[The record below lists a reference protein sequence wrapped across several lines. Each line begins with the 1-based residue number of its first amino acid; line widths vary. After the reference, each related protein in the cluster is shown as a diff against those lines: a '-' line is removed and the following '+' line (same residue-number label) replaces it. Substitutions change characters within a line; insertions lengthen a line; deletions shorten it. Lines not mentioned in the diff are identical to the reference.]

1 MKMDTNKIRSHR
13 FLFII
18 TVAIY
23 VAFGLVTSVIGVI
36 IDKFQVQYNIPLHVA
51 ALLPFAFYLS
61 YGLFSVPFGVQMDRI
76 GAKAVLILGMVL
88 MTLGCFLLYLSNNWI
103 MVIAMIFLA
112 GIGVTAIQTAGNPFI
127 RELDTPVRYTANL
140 TIIIGVGALGYAFS
154 PLLVPFI
161 QAKGLPWSDVYL
173 IFSIISLI
181 LLLLL
186 LTARLPKVTLLEEE
200 KISLAAIGS
209 LLKEPV
215 IITYTLGIFFYVG
228 AEVGTSSYI
237 VIFMEKVHSFGNN
250 ISLWDKGT
258 FMYLA
263 FPSASAL
270 IVGLFWLF
278 QALGRLFTG
287 QLMKVVRPRSI
298 FIFHSAGTC
307 IALLV
312 AIFSPAKIA
321 LIAFALTGYFTC
333 ASFTSVF
340 SGAIQSFDRYHG
352 AISGI
357 LCTAIAGGAI
367 IGFLVG
373 TVGGSFG
380 MRTAM
385 IVNLIAFFYVFA
397 ISVWGKGKLNIA

>member
-1 MKMDTNKIRSHR
+1 MNNIKSGR

-18 TVAIY
+18 TIAIY

-36 IDKFQVQYNIPLHVA
+36 IDKFQVQYNVSLNIA

-61 YGLFSVPFGVQMDRI
+61 YGLFSVPFGVLMDHL
-76 GAKAVLILGMVL
+76 GAKTVLISGMVL
-88 MTLGCFLLYLSNNWI
+88 MTLGCFLLYLSNNYI
-103 MVIAMIFLA
+103 LVIAMIFLA
-112 GIGVTAIQTAGNPFI
+112 GVGVTAIQTAGNPFI
-127 RELDTPVRYTANL
+127 REMDTPSHYTANL

-154 PLLVPFI
+154 PLLVPYI
-161 QAKGLPWSDVYL
+161 QTKGLPWSHVYL
-173 IFSIISLI
+173 IFTIISLI

-186 LTARLPKVTLLEEE
+186 LSAKIPKVRLLEEE
-200 KISLAAIGS
+200 KINVAAIGS

-215 IITYTLGIFFYVG
+215 IITYTIAIFFYVG

-237 VIFMEKVHSFGNN
+237 VVFMEKVHSFGNN
-250 ISLWDKGT
+250 VSLWDKGS

-270 IVGLFWLF
+270 VVGLFWFF
-278 QALGRLFTG
+278 QAIGRLFIG
-287 QLMKVVRPRSI
+287 QLMKIFQPRSI

-307 IALLV
+307 IALII

-321 LIAFALTGYFTC
+321 LIAFVLTGYFTC
-333 ASFTSVF
+333 ASFTSIF
-340 SGAIQSFDRYHG
+340 SGAIQSFDKYHG

-357 LCTAIAGGAI
+357 LCTAIVGGAV
-367 IGFLVG
+367 IGFLIG
-373 TVGGSFG
+373 AVGGTYG

-385 IVNLIAFFYVFA
+385 VINLFAFLYVFV
-397 ISVWGKGKLNIA
+397 ISVWGKGKLNMS

>member
-1 MKMDTNKIRSHR
+1 MNKERSHR

-18 TVAIY
+18 IIAIY

-36 IDKFQVQYNIPLHVA
+36 IDKFQIQYNVPLQVA

-76 GAKAVLILGMVL
+76 GAKAVLISGMVL
-88 MTLGCFLLYLSNNWI
+88 MTLGCLLLYLSNNYI
-103 MVIAMIFLA
+103 LVIAMIFLA

-127 RELDTPVRYTANL
+127 RELDTAARYTANL

-161 QAKGLPWSDVYL
+161 QAKGLPWSLVYL
-173 IFSIISLI
+173 IFSLISLM

-186 LTARLPKVTLLEEE
+186 LAARIPKVKLLEEE
-200 KISLAAIGS
+200 KISVAAIGS
-209 LLKEPV
+209 LLKEP
-215 IITYTLGIFFYVG
+215 IIIAYTLAIFFYVG

-237 VIFMEKVHSFGNN
+237 VVFMEKVHSLGNSV
-250 ISLWDKGT
+250 SLWDKGT

-270 IVGLFWLF
+270 VVGLFWLF
-278 QALGRLFTG
+278 QAIGRLITG
-287 QLMKVVRPRSI
+287 QLMKVIQPRSI

-307 IALLV
+307 ISVLI
-312 AIFSPAKIA
+312 AIFSPAKIS
-321 LIAFALTGYFTC
+321 LIAFVLTGYFTC
-333 ASFTSVF
+333 SSFTSIF
-340 SGAIQSFDRYHG
+340 SAAIQSFDKYHG

-357 LCTAIAGGAI
+357 LCTAIVGGAVV
-367 IGFLVG
+367 GFLVG
-373 TVGGSFG
+373 AIGDTFG
-380 MRTAM
+380 MRAAM
-385 IVNLIAFFYVFA
+385 MVNFVAFLYVFA
-397 ISVWGKGKLNIA
+397 ISVWGKGKLNLT

>member
-1 MKMDTNKIRSHR
+1 MNEIRSRR

-18 TVAIY
+18 TIAIY

-36 IDKFQVQYNIPLHVA
+36 IDKFQVQYNVSMNIA

-76 GAKAVLILGMVL
+76 GVKAVLIIGMVL
-88 MTLGCFLLYLSNNWI
+88 MALGCFLLYLSNNWVL
-103 MVIAMIFLA
+103 VIAMIFLA

-127 RELDTPVRYTANL
+127 RELDAPSRYTANL

-154 PLLVPFI
+154 PLLVPYI
-161 QAKGLPWSDVYL
+161 QSKGLSWSLVYL
-173 IFSIISLI
+173 IFTIISLL

-186 LTARLPKVTLLEEE
+186 LTAKIPKVRLLEEE
-200 KISLAAIGS
+200 KINVAAIGS

-215 IITYTLGIFFYVG
+215 IITYTLAIFFYVG

-237 VIFMEKVHSFGNN
+237 VVFMDKVHSFGNN
-250 ISLWDKGT
+250 VSLWDKGT

-270 IVGLFWLF
+270 VVGLFWLF
-278 QALGRLFTG
+278 QAIGRLIIG
-287 QLMKVVRPRSI
+287 QLMKVFRPRSI

-307 IALLV
+307 IAV
-312 AIFSPAKIA
+312 IIAIISPAKIA
-321 LIAFALTGYFTC
+321 LIAFVLTGYFTC
-333 ASFTSVF
+333 ASFTSIF
-340 SGAIQSFDRYHG
+340 SAAIQSFDKYHG
-352 AISGI
+352 AISGL
-357 LCTAIAGGAI
+357 LCTAIVGGAV

-373 TVGGSFG
+373 AVGGTFG
-380 MRTAM
+380 MRIGM
-385 IVNLIAFFYVFA
+385 IVNLVAFLYVFA
-397 ISVWGKGKLNIA
+397 ISVWGKGKLDI